1 MISQRCAHSFQSGLA
16 ATLRIQTLV
25 GRNSLPLARVRRKRR
40 ALGPSNCTMRS
51 LPPLMPP
58 PHTLSG
64 PYLLRMEADDLQWI
78 EGRRRLGQLARRE
91 DGHLIPP
98 SPCSPR
104 LIAAPPPPPH
114 SQVSIAALSTCS
126 FDSNNARQ
134 GRSHSLNYRDAGR
147 AEGATVRTPCATTTT
162 STASA
167 TASTPT
173 PTAHAHSP
181 RPSHPHISAPPE
193 VARFQKKP
201 KAKHP
206 SLRV

>member
-1 MISQRCAHSFQSGLA
+1 MGQFLFIDNIRCLKFNNHGGAFGLAVAACPPIPKRTRRIQCGACAFHAPQPLPCAGAGLLRGCPARMISQRCAHSFQSGLA

-104 LIAAPPPPPH
+104 LIAAPPLPPL
-114 SQVSIAALSTCS
+114 SGVDCCALYML
-126 FDSNNARQ
+126 F
-134 GRSHSLNYRDAGR
+134 
-147 AEGATVRTPCATTTT
+147 
-162 STASA
+162 
-167 TASTPT
+167 
-173 PTAHAHSP
+173 
-181 RPSHPHISAPPE
+181 
-193 VARFQKKP
+193 RFK
-201 KAKHP
+201 
-206 SLRV
+206 